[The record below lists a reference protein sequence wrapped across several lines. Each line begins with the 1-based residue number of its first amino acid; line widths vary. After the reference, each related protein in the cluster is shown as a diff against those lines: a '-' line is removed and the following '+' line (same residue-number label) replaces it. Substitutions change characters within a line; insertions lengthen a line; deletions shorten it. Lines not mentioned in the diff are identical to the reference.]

1 MLLCVGSVKWIH
13 CGIIIGPYLDEHRRP
28 TTTHT
33 ALQLADYANRGYYK
47 FSRLDILPTSDE
59 ATTGGLDILP
69 ASDYP
74 QLGRF
79 ERAFRL
85 QLPEQGNS
93 YELVKWQ
100 F

>member
-1 MLLCVGSVKWIH
+1 MDPLWNNYRPLFGRTPQTDNYSHCSATARLCQQRLLLVLKTGYS
-13 CGIIIGPYLDEHRRP
+13 
-28 TTTHT
+28 
-33 ALQLADYANRGYYK
+33 ANR
-47 FSRLDILPTSDE
+47 DE

-69 ASDYP
+69 TSDYP